1 MLPLSPQ
8 PRPPCAHMT
17 HHGTLE
23 GSCPVVL
30 QQPKRKTHR
39 EKKRKKKTPVRDRSI
54 QQMMVCFFWSIRGL
68 AQLQSTHTILWSSN
82 NLSSRKGRHCNG
94 VSTFKTPWN
103 HARATWI
110 VNQLIWACFKVLDL
124 PKGIIATSNQKQRC
138 VSNICYRNR
147 LKRKKHLET
156 WFKLQ
161 GCFLKWWYP
170 PIKKQKWSF
179 LVGKFLHGCWGNY
192 HHFRVHPH
200 KSSPPKCLQNQS
212 SKEPTL
218 RLHLVSSGMYHC
230 WHPKPAVQH
239 SHPTGWLVV
248 HGGGKKSSNKTH
260 AKSLGNL

>member
-1 MLPLSPQ
+1 MPFAIALRNFQFHKRTLPTLPLSPQ

-39 EKKRKKKTPVRDRSI
+39 EKKKAKKNASARPQHSTNDGV
-54 QQMMVCFFWSIRGL
+54 FFWSIRGL

-124 PKGIIATSNQKQRC
+124 PKWIIATSNQKR
-138 VSNICYRNR
+138 R
-147 LKRKKHLET
+147 
-156 WFKLQ
+156 W
-161 GCFLKWWYP
+161 
-170 PIKKQKWSF
+170 
-179 LVGKFLHGCWGNY
+179 
-192 HHFRVHPH
+192 
-200 KSSPPKCLQNQS
+200 
-212 SKEPTL
+212 
-218 RLHLVSSGMYHC
+218 
-230 WHPKPAVQH
+230 
-239 SHPTGWLVV
+239 
-248 HGGGKKSSNKTH
+248 
-260 AKSLGNL
+260 